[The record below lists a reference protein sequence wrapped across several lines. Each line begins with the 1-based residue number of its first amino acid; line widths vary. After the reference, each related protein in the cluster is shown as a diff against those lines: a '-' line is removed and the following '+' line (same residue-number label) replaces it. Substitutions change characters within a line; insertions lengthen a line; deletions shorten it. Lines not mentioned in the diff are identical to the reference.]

1 MDQVVLCALC
11 GLSINNRLVYW
22 QHGSQAVLSGD
33 SPQHRDVSSSALL
46 PCARRAVVAQLEAP
60 R

>member
-1 MDQVVLCALC
+1 MCTLWCIDQSLIDLF
-11 GLSINNRLVYW
+11 IDW

-46 PCARRAVVAQLEAP
+46 SCARRAIVAELEAP